1 MLVNGRF
8 LSLAA
13 AIGIAT
19 AFLGTEVRQAGGQ
32 PMSPAFESV
41 GPHSF
46 GGRTRSLVVVQ
57 GGPGSP
63 EVLLAGSAGGGL
75 WRSRNAGESWE
86 SVPELSQQSVTSLVA
101 SPAAPLTL
109 YAGTG
114 EIDQDLRG
122 GGIFRSLDGGES
134 WASLPGTNGEELA
147 FIRRLSVSADGA
159 QILAA
164 TSQGLFESSTSAF
177 SFRCALPA
185 PHGCGEPMSDVI
197 SHPKD
202 LSKAV
207 AASADTATVF
217 YRELVGTALQ
227 WREAE
232 AETGTG
238 PPKVTRLA
246 WSGNGIGKRNVSLTY
261 AIADPNIVYA
271 SVDGEEIDGGPLW
284 RSEDGGKLFKRRA
297 AGPVPCV
304 SPGRSVDEV
313 RVWANLIWAG
323 HPTDPNFVIMGRLD
337 LWRSTD
343 GGTSLTVI
351 SDFDK
356 HPLSPHADH
365 HIMATGPD
373 FGTRTLDPFRAWLGT
388 DGGVFY
394 TSDLTA
400 AAKPCEPVAWTER
413 NTGYGAVQFY
423 SGMALSG
430 GTLLLGAQDLGLLR
444 REPVSTC
451 GAGSPCWAAGEII
464 KGSVRTPVRDDIHVV
479 LGQPASSKDAFA
491 LGNKFDVLRTMSS
504 GNSWEYI
511 SDNHWNGTDW
521 IRVSGNH
528 WPIGEAEIKLSAPPA
543 FAISSSQS
551 PRLYLGG
558 GCLYQCSNP
567 LLKPITE
574 SSRPFWSRMRSPL
587 RNKPC
592 DTKPTISA
600 IAIHPGDPDDLW
612 LCYEDGRI
620 FRTKQ
625 ALSLQPSWRAV
636 GGAPESTRGR
646 SCKSLEVLSTGG
658 LLVAFSGKEQPN
670 VYLVAKAARV
680 GSGYSWTPVD
690 LPEELVYQ
698 ATAHPRNSQRIFV
711 ATEGGVLETC
721 ASCKWRALPGLP
733 SQRTRA
739 LFWHGEHLYVGT
751 YGSGVYV
758 GRIP

>member
-1 MLVNGRF
+1 MNRRF

-32 PMSPAFESV
+32 PLSPAFERV
-41 GPHSF
+41 GPDSF

-75 WRSRNAGESWE
+75 WRSRNAGKSWE
-86 SVPELSQQSVTSLVA
+86 RVPELGHQSVTSLVA

-114 EIDQDLRG
+114 EIDQKLRG

-134 WASLPGTNGEELA
+134 WARLPGTDGEELA

-197 SHPKD
+197 SHPKEPAR
-202 LSKAV
+202 AV

-232 AETGTG
+232 AETVTG

-246 WSGNGIGKRNVSLTY
+246 WNGNGKGKRNASLTY

-271 SVDGEEIDGGPLW
+271 SVDGEGIDGGPLW

-304 SPGRSVDEV
+304 SSGRSVDEA

-343 GGTSLTVI
+343 GGTSLTII

-365 HIMATGPD
+365 HVMATGPD
-373 FGTRTLDPFRAWLGT
+373 FGTRPLDPFRAWIGT

-413 NTGYGAVQFY
+413 NTGYAAVQFY

-444 REPVSTC
+444 REPVSAC
-451 GAGSPCWAAGEII
+451 GAGGPCWAVGEII
-464 KGSVRTPVRDDIHVV
+464 KGNSVWTPVRDDILVV
-479 LGQPASSKDAFA
+479 LGHPASSKDAFA
-491 LGNKFDVLRTMSS
+491 LGNDFDVLRTMDS
-504 GNSWEYI
+504 GKSWEYI
-511 SDNHWNGTDW
+511 SDNYWNGTGW
-521 IRVSGNH
+521 MRVVGTD
-528 WPIGEAEIKLSAPPA
+528 WPIEKAEIEWSAPPA
-543 FAISSSQS
+543 LAISSSPS

-574 SSRPFWSRMRSPL
+574 TSRPIWSRMRAPL

-592 DTKPTISA
+592 DKLPTISA

-612 LCYEDGRI
+612 LCYENGRI
-620 FRTKQ
+620 FRTRQ

-636 GGAPESTRGR
+636 RRAPRSTRNR
-646 SCKSLEVLSTGG
+646 PCESLEVLSTGE
-658 LLVAFSGKEQPN
+658 LLVAFRGKEKRS
-670 VYLVAKAARV
+670 VYLVAEKGGV

-690 LPEELVYQ
+690 LPEEFVYQ

-711 ATEGGVLETC
+711 ATEIGVLETC
-721 ASCKWRALPGLP
+721 ASCNWRALPGLP
-733 SQRTRA
+733 SQRTEA
-739 LFWHGEHLYVGT
+739 LFWHDEHLYVGT

-758 GRIP
+758 GRFP